1 MMLSPEELRLL
12 DARIRANADRA
23 IKKATSDLYTY
34 KGGAGPKP
42 ASFSNCVQPEMLEVL
57 YNDEERWPLWV
68 DDIVSGVARLDW
80 YGEREQQVPLS
91 KKKIVQ
97 CFALLD
103 TIDASKISHLLKT
116 GKRMAQ
122 RYYKAC
128 ELLHQK
134 LIDGYC
140 DNAVHSLHYPEV
152 FIYPREMIPQT
163 DIKEG

>member
-1 MMLSPEELRLL
+1 MLSPEELRLL
-12 DARIRANADRA
+12 DARIRANADRV
-23 IKKATSDLYTY
+23 IRNATSDLYTY

-42 ASFSNCVQPEMLEVL
+42 ASFCNCVQPEMTEVL
-57 YNDEERWPLWV
+57 YNDEEKWPLWV

-80 YGEREQQVPLS
+80 YGAREQQVPLS

-103 TIDASKISHLLKT
+103 TISASNISHLLKL
-116 GKRMAQ
+116 GKRMSLY
-122 RYYKAC
+122 YYKAC

-140 DNAVHSLHYPEV
+140 TQSVYSLHYPEV

-163 DIKEG
+163 DVTD

>member
-1 MMLSPEELRLL
+1 MLSSEEMRLL
-12 DARIRANADRA
+12 DARIRANADRV

-42 ASFSNCVQPEMLEVL
+42 ASFSNCVRPEMVEVL
-57 YNDEERWPLWV
+57 YNDDEKWPLWV

-80 YGEREQQVPLS
+80 HGAREQQVPLS
-91 KKKIVQ
+91 KKKVVQ

-103 TIDASKISHLLKT
+103 TISTQEVSHLLKL
-116 GKRMAQ
+116 GKRQAT

-140 DNAVHSLHYPEV
+140 DNRVYSLHYPEV
-152 FIYPREMIPQT
+152 FIYPRDVAQT
-163 DIKEG
+163 DLKE